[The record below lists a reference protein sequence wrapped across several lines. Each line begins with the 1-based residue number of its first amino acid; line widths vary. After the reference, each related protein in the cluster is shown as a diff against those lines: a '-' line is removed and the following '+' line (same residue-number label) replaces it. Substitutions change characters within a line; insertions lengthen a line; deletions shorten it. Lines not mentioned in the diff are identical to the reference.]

1 MPGEG
6 SSGVARLLRLAGG
19 ALDAPA
25 DDERD
30 RERVRDGAAADGKD
44 QGVGNAGGMP
54 DDGVQADA
62 IGVAK
67 LAGAQRLGAAERGHQ
82 GNRIRRWAQERGRRL
97 IKSSSTTIDNTP
109 AFGAVASTRISLI
122 LDRIRGLGAKQHLS
136 LREIKQ
142 LRTVGVE
149 LRR

>member
-19 ALDAPA
+19 ALAAPA

-44 QGVGNAGGMP
+44 EGVGDAGRVP

-62 IGVAK
+62 IGFAT

-82 GNRIRRWAQERGRRL
+82 GDRIRGWEQERGRRL
-97 IKSSSTTIDNTP
+97 MNSSSTTIDNIP
-109 AFGAVASTRISLI
+109 C
-122 LDRIRGLGAKQHLS
+122 RIR
-136 LREIKQ
+136 R
-142 LRTVGVE
+142 RTS
-149 LRR
+149 RSSSACTNSTT